1 MLYHWLID
9 SSGTSHTNLL
19 GICVTLFQRI
29 EWLAKNL
36 LRTPDINFLAPPYI
50 RKSVNL
56 TDIFFVVKNYMK
68 EGPRVSMWIV
78 SAFTQRQTI
87 IRNLKYSCIMCI
99 YKDASIILGS
109 SYWVDKYTH
118 SCTYSDTHDNLT
130 IYTIAT
136 ATATLHLLYT
146 HTHIHR
152 LSIQ

>member
-56 TDIFFVVKNYMK
+56 TDIFFVVKNY
-68 EGPRVSMWIV
+68 
-78 SAFTQRQTI
+78 
-87 IRNLKYSCIMCI
+87 YMCI